1 MAPGPRRQATAA
13 AVMLTIEAGA
23 RQPLPTSQPVTTA
36 VPTSAP
42 RPTPDWSTPGPFFE
56 YQTGPGD
63 TLPGLAA
70 RFEVD
75 ASQMSAGQAVPPVGY
90 LPAGVLLHIPN
101 ALGPVSHGVPVLPDG
116 EVVYSPSAADF
127 EVETFAR
134 LAGGLLGTYEEEVS
148 SGRRLSGAAIVQTVA
163 DDLSVN
169 PRLLL
174 GLIEYRSGWVFGIPA
189 GGPQTYPL
197 GFRIAGRSGL
207 YQELMIAA
215 TQLNRGYYGWRE
227 GTLVETEFDDETAL
241 RFHPSLNAGSVAIMH
256 LLAILHT
263 RDRWQAAVY
272 GPESF
277 PSLYASL
284 FGDPWA
290 RQAESGP
297 ILPADLA
304 QPSLELPFAEGER
317 WSLTGGPHPAW
328 NTGTP
333 RSALDFSPVT
343 GGDPCAVSS
352 RWATASAPGVI
363 ARAGSNAV
371 VLDLDG
377 DGREQTGWAVVYY
390 HLSGSG
396 MISAGTPVDTG
407 TPLGHPSCEGGRST
421 GKHVHVARK
430 FNGEWIP
437 ADGPAPFILSGWRA
451 FADERNYY
459 GALVRGSERVT
470 SDSSGQRGSTLTR

>member
-1 MAPGPRRQATAA
+1 
-13 AVMLTIEAGA
+13 
-23 RQPLPTSQPVTTA
+23 
-36 VPTSAP
+36 
-42 RPTPDWSTPGPFFE
+42 
-56 YQTGPGD
+56 
-63 TLPGLAA
+63 
-70 RFEVD
+70 
-75 ASQMSAGQAVPPVGY
+75 
-90 LPAGVLLHIPN
+90 
-101 ALGPVSHGVPVLPDG
+101 
-116 EVVYSPSAADF
+116 
-127 EVETFAR
+127 
-134 LAGGLLGTYEEEVS
+134 
-148 SGRRLSGAAIVQTVA
+148 
-163 DDLSVN
+163 
-169 PRLLL
+169 LLL
-174 GLIEYRSGWVFGIPA
+174 GLIEYRSGWVFGVPA
-189 GGPQTYPL
+189 GDPPIYPL

-215 TQLNRGYYGWRE
+215 TQLNRGYYGWRDA
-227 GTLVETEFDDETAL
+227 TLIETEFDDGSLL
-241 RFHPSLNAGSVAIMH
+241 RFHPGLNAGSVAIMH

-263 RDRWQAAVY
+263 RDRWEGGVY

-284 FGDPWA
+284 FGDPWS
-290 RQAESGP
+290 RQAASGP

-304 QPSLELPFAEGER
+304 QPALELPFAAGER

-328 NTGTP
+328 NSGTP
-333 RSALDFSPVT
+333 RGALDFSPIT
-343 GGDPCAVSS
+343 GGDPCDVSS

-396 MISAGTPVDTG
+396 MIPAGTQVDTG
-407 TPLGHPSCEGGRST
+407 TPLGHPSCEGGRAT
-421 GKHVHVARK
+421 GKHVHIARK

-459 GALVRGSERVT
+459 GGLERGAEIVT
-470 SDSSGQRGSTLTR
+470 SSSSGEQGSTIAR